1 MKFPLR
7 LDQVNEVLVLLDL
20 RANGSV
26 VVVPLRLSDAA
37 ILVLVAE
44 ALQEFG
50 EDLVEAHLTRDDQRV
65 L

>member
-1 MKFPLR
+1 MR

-26 VVVPLRLSDAA
+26 VVVPLSLSDAA

-50 EDLVEAHLTRDDQRV
+50 EDLVEAHLARDDLGV

>member
-1 MKFPLR
+1 MR

-20 RANGSV
+20 RANGGV

-50 EDLVEAHLTRDDQRV
+50 EDLVEAHLARDDQGV

>member
-37 ILVLVAE
+37 VLVLVAE

-50 EDLVEAHLTRDDQRV
+50 EDLVEAHLARDDQRV